1 MINIYIIVVCQST
14 LDCILYMKTD
24 EQIDKWIV
32 RALTEKAT
40 LHYMG
45 LLEYTR
51 KSYRHI
57 SLDTFNS
64 HIKKMLS
71 EDYIGKNDT
80 GERGK
85 KVYYFLT
92 EKTKQMERLK
102 ILDFKSK
109 REIAELNNQSK
120 EERRLCAYIVIFFLG
135 LGYDYPLKTEEELK
149 NFLSEA
155 GVSLND
161 LVLHW
166 KPKALERNG
175 KPYERTIWKTR
186 SGIIISKY
194 EELTPNKNIFY
205 KYPLPGRSPREMS
218 LESER
223 VFAHANITQA
233 ETEDAFK
240 IAQREGIA

>member
-1 MINIYIIVVCQST
+1 
-14 LDCILYMKTD
+14 
-24 EQIDKWIV
+24 
-32 RALTEKAT
+32 
-40 LHYMG
+40 
-45 LLEYTR
+45 
-51 KSYRHI
+51 
-57 SLDTFNS
+57 
-64 HIKKMLS
+64 
-71 EDYIGKNDT
+71 
-80 GERGK
+80 
-85 KVYYFLT
+85 
-92 EKTKQMERLK
+92 
-102 ILDFKSK
+102 
-109 REIAELNNQSK
+109 
-120 EERRLCAYIVIFFLG
+120 
-135 LGYDYPLKTEEELK
+135 
-149 NFLSEA
+149 
-155 GVSLND
+155 VSLND

>member
-1 MINIYIIVVCQST
+1 MQLIHEVTPPRIPSGKNIPIRISDCMTINDQRIYIIGIYQST
-14 LDCILYMKTD
+14 LDYIIYMKTD
-24 EQIDKWIV
+24 ERIDTWIV

-45 LLEYTR
+45 LFEYIR

-71 EDYIGKNDT
+71 KEYIGKNDT

-109 REIAELNNQSK
+109 KEIAELNNQS
-120 EERRLCAYIVIFFLG
+120 EEEKRLSAYIVIFFLG
-135 LGYDYPLKTEEELK
+135 LDYDYPLKTEEELK
-149 NFLSEA
+149 KFFIGSRC
-155 GVSLND
+155 VR
-161 LVLHW
+161 
-166 KPKALERNG
+166 K
-175 KPYERTIWKTR
+175 
-186 SGIIISKY
+186 
-194 EELTPNKNIFY
+194 
-205 KYPLPGRSPREMS
+205 
-218 LESER
+218 
-223 VFAHANITQA
+223 
-233 ETEDAFK
+233 
-240 IAQREGIA
+240 

>member
-24 EQIDKWIV
+24 ERIDTWII

-71 EDYIGKNDT
+71 EGYIVKNTGK
-80 GERGK
+80 RGK

-102 ILDFKSK
+102 ILDFKS
-109 REIAELNNQSK
+109 
-120 EERRLCAYIVIFFLG
+120 RR
-135 LGYDYPLKTEEELK
+135 
-149 NFLSEA
+149 
-155 GVSLND
+155 SL
-161 LVLHW
+161 
-166 KPKALERNG
+166 
-175 KPYERTIWKTR
+175 
-186 SGIIISKY
+186 
-194 EELTPNKNIFY
+194 
-205 KYPLPGRSPREMS
+205 
-218 LESER
+218 
-223 VFAHANITQA
+223 
-233 ETEDAFK
+233 
-240 IAQREGIA
+240 

>member
-1 MINIYIIVVCQST
+1 MVNIYIIGIYQST
-14 LDCILYMKTD
+14 LDYILYMKTD
-24 EQIDKWIV
+24 KQIDTWIV
-32 RALTEKAT
+32 RALAEKAT

-109 REIAELNNQSK
+109 KEIAELSNQSK
-120 EERRLCAYIVIFFLG
+120 EERRLNAYIVFFFLG
-135 LGYDYPLKTEEELK
+135 LGFDYRLKTEEEL
-149 NFLSEA
+149 NNL
-155 GVSLND
+155 
-161 LVLHW
+161 
-166 KPKALERNG
+166 
-175 KPYERTIWKTR
+175 
-186 SGIIISKY
+186 
-194 EELTPNKNIFY
+194 
-205 KYPLPGRSPREMS
+205 
-218 LESER
+218 
-223 VFAHANITQA
+223 
-233 ETEDAFK
+233 
-240 IAQREGIA
+240 